1 MTDVLGPL
9 DAGPNWGVMTDRDV
23 LERARD
29 LPVGYGEMFR
39 STVAESF
46 ITSPGIGTA
55 VREADI
61 PDGVP
66 SRDVTTPSELE
77 MRDPLAQPRIG
88 ADQPFRV
95 QPPPGTWLET
105 EEEYQTRRERAG
117 ALSKEEWEASP
128 HFRTGIPY
136 DPGMTQDRAS
146 ALAAWYDASKVRQ
159 DTISRGPGGVLG
171 NALWLGGM
179 VLGGAP
185 DPVNYIPIF
194 GPEVRAAQIARFGRL
209 GGAALTSA
217 ADAMLNTAAASA
229 LTAGM
234 RSNFG
239 DEVTWQG
246 FLTDVA
252 VSAVIGGAFGA
263 ATSRWEGWQTARSA
277 HELERVVEA
286 RRALN
291 DALHDVVQDRP
302 VEVTPAVADAVAR
315 AESDLDPRE
324 TTALFRKGGEVQR
337 KPMTLT
343 QFIARGGGIPLDDEA
358 LARDFGKVR
367 VPGAGP
373 LARAN
378 GRSIDGYWR
387 EALIEAGYFPPD
399 ADGYMSRDITK
410 ELFDALEAERL
421 GKKRYSAND
430 VEAVQAVERKVGEIE
445 RAVEEQASLIAA
457 AHEELGIRR
466 QDMDPAAL
474 YDAANR
480 LVRGEETDPVWAYER
495 ALISA
500 EQKSTA
506 AVAKAPSDNLDM
518 LDDGW
523 EVIPPSRMAVAT
535 PQPDAPDSSAIA
547 ASAKVGQPA
556 KNASDEFGI
565 ALKTTKI
572 AEPTPEPPAKKTVKA
587 IRGEDGRIS
596 GLEVEGPSQAADL
609 AKQQGI
615 SIKTGDFPEMA
626 EFEQLVALGRVTP
639 EELAAVKQATELEIQ
654 SDAYAK
660 SLEAAA
666 ICRVGM

>member
-66 SRDVTTPSELE
+66 SRDVTTPPELE
-77 MRDPLAQPRIG
+77 IRDPLAQPRAG

-105 EEEYQTRRERAG
+105 EEEYQTRRKRAG

-159 DTISRGPGGVLG
+159 DTIARGPGGVLG

-185 DPVNYIPIF
+185 DPVNYISIF

-263 ATSRWEGWQTARSA
+263 ATSRWEGWQTARAA

-302 VEVTPAVADAVAR
+302 VEVTPAVADAVEKTATR
-315 AESDLDPRE
+315 TEPPRIKTPEGASVDE
-324 TTALFRKGGEVQR
+324 TVWGSTKGQTDITLTAKNSAGEVVGRLDYAEFDGVPNINMIEVAKGARRQGFGALLIR
-337 KPMTLT
+337 ELQAKYPEQEINWGMLT
-343 QFIARGGGIPLDDEA
+343 EDGARLREAIPTRVVEDADVKAMAAELDVLKSRYAEMEQ
-358 LARDFGKVR
+358 
-367 VPGAGP
+367 
-373 LARAN
+373 RAN
-378 GRSIDGYWR
+378 RFAELDNPTADDIAKVQAETSGMNDLFDRIRD
-387 EALIEAGYFPPD
+387 IEA
-399 ADGYMSRDITK
+399 
-410 ELFDALEAERL
+410 
-421 GKKRYSAND
+421 
-430 VEAVQAVERKVGEIE
+430 EIGD
-445 RAVEEQASLIAA
+445 R
-457 AHEELGIRR
+457 
-466 QDMDPAAL
+466 PAAK
-474 YDAANR
+474 R
-480 LVRGEETDPVWAYER
+480 F
-495 ALISA
+495 
-500 EQKSTA
+500 
-506 AVAKAPSDNLDM
+506 
-518 LDDGW
+518 
-523 EVIPPSRMAVAT
+523 VITEPPSRMAVAT
-535 PQPDAPDSSAIA
+535 PQPDAPDPVAIA

-639 EELAAVKQATELEIQ
+639 DELAAVKQATELEIQ

-660 SLEAAA
+660 ALEAAA